1 MFGLHDIYKK
11 LLPFVQAWRHGTC
24 DHRDARQEQRHGQ
37 RRLLP
42 LYFATI
48 DIRHC
53 YDTIP
58 HQVLCDRVLPLV
70 LREPAYVC
78 GRYARVSHR
87 PLRPDEAT
95 SRELSGQPG
104 QSLHVRYLHCAFP
117 LKDLDRLVQRSRG
130 GESDLVLQ
138 PWRKRCT
145 ILVNQESQSVV
156 DREAIL
162 ATIREHVTQNIIK
175 VDGRY
180 LRTKTGI
187 PQGSV
192 LSVLLCGLFYAHLEN
207 HLLRPVLPLGPSRQ
221 SQPDALDKGQQGKIR
236 RGSASSRDAS
246 SGPPNGDVSS
256 TTRAGKRQRTSSGST
271 AACFQE
277 PLGGE
282 GDAEWADGLTTQ
294 ELIRS
299 SDLEQPMS
307 MPMSHSRSRSQPQS
321 QSQSHSS
328 PSGSDHNY
336 ESAAAG
342 TGGLVSGSSSDED
355 SDATIEVDSSD
366 VEDLLDAAQA
376 ELEVPGT
383 GPGTVPTPDH
393 PYAAPQLSS
402 GEHGEHAQYQDA
414 NGQYS
419 LLLRLVD
426 DFLYITTDLGAA
438 RRFVTVLHGHIP
450 DYGCTVHQAK
460 TQTSFSMP
468 HGHGIGTQHA
478 QPPIS
483 TSASSS
489 MKGFIPWCGLLLKTS
504 TLEVQADYSR
514 YLGEDF
520 RLRDSFTVEASRA
533 VGSTLR
539 RRLYS
544 FLRPKCHGVLLDTR
558 INSLPTVW
566 LNVYQSFLLAAIKF
580 HCYTRALPQR
590 HLNVQFFTRCASRV
604 SAADTVVNRPHLCYC
619 CRRYACRCVLHAVQA
634 MRSLIRRRISS
645 VSAECSVTAVEVHWL
660 GASAYTPLS

>member
-1 MFGLHDIYKK
+1 MRDVVVLQVFGLHDIYKK
-11 LLPFVQAWRHGTC
+11 LLPFVQEWRNGTHASRGVQHEC
-24 DHRDARQEQRHGQ
+24 GQ
-37 RRLLP
+37 SRPLP

-78 GRYARVSHR
+78 ARYARVSHR
-87 PLRPDEAT
+87 PPRQDETPSGENA
-95 SRELSGQPG
+95 GQPG
-104 QSLHVRYLHCAFP
+104 ESLHVRYAQFAFP

-130 GESDLVLQ
+130 GESGLVLQ

-156 DREAIL
+156 DREVIL

-207 HLLRPVLPLGPSRQ
+207 HVLRPVLPLGPFGPRRPQAYTRETGQVRPQ
-221 SQPDALDKGQQGKIR
+221 STGALGQL
-236 RGSASSRDAS
+236 
-246 SGPPNGDVSS
+246 SGHVRS
-256 TTRAGKRQRTSSGST
+256 TDSGTAFAGKRRRNNSGTAAEEQGRNHSRRRMQPRSSIRGSCSPDTSCCFGPEHSSGDGST
-271 AACFQE
+271 D
-277 PLGGE
+277 GS
-282 GDAEWADGLTTQ
+282 DGLKTQ
-294 ELIRS
+294 ELIDS
-299 SDLEQPMS
+299 PLELVQQT
-307 MPMSHSRSRSQPQS
+307 SQPRSQS
-321 QSQSHSS
+321 QSQT
-328 PSGSDHNY
+328 G
-336 ESAAAG
+336 AAASASVEADKRQEFG
-342 TGGLVSGSSSDED
+342 ADTAIVLESGSSSDED
-355 SDATIEVDSSD
+355 TDATVELDSSD
-366 VEDLLDAAQA
+366 AEQLL
-376 ELEVPGT
+376 T
-383 GPGTVPTPDH
+383 GPQQQTRVAASMLEPKLPRAGTSAVPTPDH
-393 PYAAPQLSS
+393 PPAAAYAFD
-402 GEHGEHAQYQDA
+402 EHEHHGQCPHIDE
-414 NGQYS
+414 NGHCS

-438 RRFVTVLHGHIP
+438 QRFVTILHGHIP
-450 DYGCTVHQAK
+450 EYDCTVHHAK
-460 TQTSFSMP
+460 TQTSFNMP
-468 HGHGIGTQHA
+468 HGKDVGA
-478 QPPIS
+478 QPATTTTGS
-483 TSASSS
+483 GTSRAS
-489 MKGFIPWCGLLLKTS
+489 GFIPWCGLLLKVS

-520 RLRDSFTVEASRA
+520 RLRDSFTVEASRS

-566 LNVYQSFLLAAIKF
+566 LNVYQAFLLAAIKF

-590 HLNVQFFTRCASRV
+590 HLNVQFFTR
-604 SAADTVVNRPHLCYC
+604 
-619 CRRYACRCVLHAVQA
+619 
-634 MRSLIRRRISS
+634 
-645 VSAECSVTAVEVHWL
+645 
-660 GASAYTPLS
+660 